1 MKPFTFLAVVLT
13 MLLPGLSAM
22 ATELVLSC
30 DNNEEFNSTFQ
41 VDTKTGRVVHL
52 TSLNKITGQV
62 WTVNGRLKTLYQEP
76 GWIVFSDHSLA
87 VEDRMVVVDSLNLNT
102 LTIISKTMVAD
113 VKDDSPDMI
122 FRCTITNK
130 R

>member
-52 TSLNKITGQV
+52 TSLNKIT
-62 WTVNGRLKTLYQEP
+62 
-76 GWIVFSDHSLA
+76 
-87 VEDRMVVVDSLNLNT
+87 
-102 LTIISKTMVAD
+102 
-113 VKDDSPDMI
+113 
-122 FRCTITNK
+122 
-130 R
+130 

>member
-1 MKPFTFLAVVLT
+1 
-13 MLLPGLSAM
+13 M

>member
-41 VDTKTGRVVHL
+41 VDTKTGRVVH
-52 TSLNKITGQV
+52 
-62 WTVNGRLKTLYQEP
+62 
-76 GWIVFSDHSLA
+76 
-87 VEDRMVVVDSLNLNT
+87 
-102 LTIISKTMVAD
+102 
-113 VKDDSPDMI
+113 
-122 FRCTITNK
+122 
-130 R
+130 